1 MYVCAC
7 SPARAHESMQQHFH
21 AGCMRNESFTIPKPN
36 YRLMNKKNRKT
47 KPKNTFKEY
56 NCVLIYMH

>member
-21 AGCMRNESFTIPKPN
+21 ADCMRNESFIPKTN
-36 YRLMNKKNRKT
+36 YRLMNNKNRKT
-47 KPKNTFKEY
+47 KPKNSFKQ
-56 NCVLIYMH
+56 